1 MNTGEEGRGKGERG
15 REDGGEAGGEN
26 GGGGGPRE
34 FQFFLAMDS
43 STYRVRV

>member
-15 REDGGEAGGEN
+15 REDGGEAGGEK
-26 GGGGGPRE
+26 GGGEAPE
-34 FQFFLAMDS
+34 NFKIFLAMDS